1 MRSPPVP
8 AVFLDKKRKRNRA
21 NKIYAVA
28 ENIPAEKSSM
38 HEMLQKRRK
47 YFNAENIKGGAIG
60 CTALV

>member
-28 ENIPAEKSSM
+28 ENITAEKAVCT
-38 HEMLQKRRK
+38 KCCK
-47 YFNAENIKGGAIG
+47 NAENILMPKNIKGGAIG